1 MGALV
6 QDHETHLRRMLEGN
20 RFRVGQRAWV
30 PAKARL
36 VGSLLAIDFDGHGGR
51 RITVELP
58 RSFDFADPNHRA
70 WLWSAVERGLADGTN

>member
-6 QDHETHLRRMLEGN
+6 HETHLRRMLEGN
-20 RFRVGQRAWV
+20 RFRVGNCAWV

-51 RITVELP
+51 RVTVELP
-58 RSFDFADPNHRA
+58 ETIDMADPTHRA
-70 WLWSAVERGLADGTN
+70 WLWSAVELSLAESTN

>member
-6 QDHETHLRRMLEGN
+6 HETPLRRMLEGN
-20 RFRVGQRAWV
+20 RFRVGNCAWV

-51 RITVELP
+51 RVVVELP
-58 RSFDFADPNHRA
+58 GSFDFADVNHRA
-70 WLWSAVERGLADGTN
+70 WLWSAVERSLAESTH